1 MGQDRTFR
9 FLSEI
14 HEEVRVK
21 GQTARIDVH
30 IQQDQEGALPE
41 TETSFV
47 SSVLSTQL
55 REDSSV

>member
-1 MGQDRTFR
+1 MGQNRTFR
-9 FLSEI
+9 LLSEI

-21 GQTARIDVH
+21 GQTARIGVH

-47 SSVLSTQL
+47 NSVLSTEL